1 MADVMNFKCPCCG
14 AALNFSG
21 KTGEMTCEYC
31 GASFTM
37 EQAKEAQE
45 AEKVDAASSDMTWT
59 TTEQLMIKD
68 ESGQIKGY
76 KCPSCAAEMVA
87 DENTAATECPYCG
100 NQAIIPQAFDGIYK
114 PEVVIPF
121 SVDKSEAKG
130 KLEEFTK
137 GKKLLPKSFTEG
149 NRIEDITGLYVPFWL
164 YSCHASG
171 EVSYDGVKSKKWSD
185 ANYEYEKK
193 DHYSIMRSGDMDFSR
208 IPVNAASQMD
218 DATMDSLEPFDYGK
232 AVPFDAAYF
241 SGYLA
246 NRYDVEEKDAQ
257 PKANGR
263 VTQTFKEK
271 IKDTVKGYT
280 EVSEKSDAIQLS
292 NAKAEYAM
300 LPVWM
305 MTTKYNDEKFTFGI
319 NGQTGKLVGSLPI
332 DKGLSKKYFIISTL
346 ISFVI
351 LQVLLVLLGLVT
363 AVIEVVA
370 LIIALIIGF
379 IYLSYLKGQM
389 NTIAVQT
396 GAANYFVDGSF
407 KPGSTEDR
415 FLFTKTEKREKPKKE
430 GDS

>member
-1 MADVMNFKCPCCG
+1 MADVLNFKCPSCG

-21 KTGEMTCEYC
+21 KTGEMTCDYC

-37 EQAKEAQE
+37 EQAKAAQE
-45 AEKVDAASSDMTWT
+45 AEKQDAASSDMTWT

-68 ESGQIKGY
+68 ESGKIKGY

-100 NQAIIPQAFDGIYK
+100 NQAIIPQAFDGIYQ

-121 SVDKSEAKG
+121 SVDKNEAKG

-171 EVSYDGVKSKKWSD
+171 EVSYEGVKSKKWSD
-185 ANYEYEKK
+185 SNFEYEKK
-193 DHYSIMRSGDMDFSR
+193 DHYRLTRAGDMDFER
-208 IPVNAASQMD
+208 IPVNAATQMD
-218 DATMDSLEPFDYGK
+218 DATMDSLEPFEYDK

-246 NRYDVEEKDAQ
+246 NRYDVEEKEAQ

-263 VTQTFKEK
+263 VTNTFKEK
-271 IKDTVKGYT
+271 IKDTVTGYS

-305 MTTKYNDEKFTFGI
+305 MTTRYNDENYTFGI
-319 NGQTGKLVGSLPI
+319 NGQTGKMVGSLPI
-332 DKGLSKKYFIISTL
+332 DPGLSKKYFIISSI

-351 LQVLLVLLGLVT
+351 LEIIFALLGLAGT
-363 AVIEVVA
+363 GFGEVIAIV
-370 LIIALIIGF
+370 IALIIGF
-379 IYLSYLKGQM
+379 IYLSSLKGKM
-389 NTIAVQT
+389 NTIHEQKSASH
-396 GAANYFVDGSF
+396 YFVEGSF
-407 KPGSTEDR
+407 KKGSSNDQ
-415 FLFTKTEKREKPKKE
+415 FLFSKTEKREKPKNNN
-430 GDS
+430 G